1 MIKKLTKHG
10 NSQALVLDRAVLDL
24 LKISSDT
31 ELEITTDGKRLL
43 IEPIRRNIAELSVD
57 NQIDFG
63 ARV

>member
-43 IEPIRRNIAELSVD
+43 IEPIRKNTAELSGD
-57 NQIDFG
+57 THIDYG